1 LVRDMIIQ
9 KIKTMIIDSTSPYD
23 NWYTGITGDIQERLF
38 SQHKINPSGMYIM
51 FDAGDNETARDVEN
65 YFIQL
70 GTKGTPAGGDSSS
83 TIVYAYL
90 MTEETDP

>member
-1 LVRDMIIQ
+1 MIIA
-9 KIKTMIIDSTSPYD
+9 STTPYKD
-23 NWYTGITGDIQERLF
+23 WYIGITSDIQERLF
-38 SQHKINPSGMYIM
+38 SQHKIDPAGMYIM
-51 FDAGDNETARDVEN
+51 FDAGDEETAIDIKN

-70 GTKGTPAGGDSSS
+70 GSKGTTGDSDSSS